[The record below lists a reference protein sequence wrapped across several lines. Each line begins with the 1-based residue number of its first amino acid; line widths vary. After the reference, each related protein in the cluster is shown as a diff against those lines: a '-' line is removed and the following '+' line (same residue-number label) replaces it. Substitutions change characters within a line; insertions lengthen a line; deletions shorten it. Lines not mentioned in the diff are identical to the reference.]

1 MESLITDRTAAD
13 VDRWRALRDK
23 GFDAMS
29 ADEKAE
35 WLAGMRGAFNAADRN
50 RITEAM
56 VYLKGLYERY
66 GRQVIYTPVYITHK
80 DGSTD
85 TTWRVEDIPTDEQLH
100 LIVQNLL
107 AFWKSIESAS
117 GTVIEVW
124 ADTQFGYVD
133 LSADVS
139 AGDYVSLTAAHGIQE
154 IIVTV
159 KSTRLSSITAAGT
172 GWSVKQSDSD
182 ITARY
187 RVPQG
192 AYQDIQ
198 DALDALVFLCSAE
211 DYADA
216 SVTVSALMRS
226 GTVIQIGSG
235 TVRWSA
241 IINWESFE
249 VYAYT
254 WQDVEDAQM
263 TWADLENLPMPG
275 GGGSG

>member
-1 MESLITDRTAAD
+1 MSILESLITNRTAAD
-13 VDRWRALRDK
+13 VARWRALRDK

-56 VYLKGLYERY
+56 VYLKGLYEQY

-182 ITARY
+182 ITAR
-187 RVPQG
+187 
-192 AYQDIQ
+192 
-198 DALDALVFLCSAE
+198 
-211 DYADA
+211 
-216 SVTVSALMRS
+216 
-226 GTVIQIGSG
+226 
-235 TVRWSA
+235 
-241 IINWESFE
+241 
-249 VYAYT
+249 
-254 WQDVEDAQM
+254 
-263 TWADLENLPMPG
+263 
-275 GGGSG
+275 